1 MPSVKRGWTFS
12 LRKISSLALPG
23 FNPGES
29 FGDRLGIGRR
39 QDPSPKAC
47 GHIAVSN
54 EIHGVV
60 MTTRRAKKAVAQQL
74 QGRRLGSQEQPTVPG
89 AIFFSQATKRLR
101 GVMLSVRG
109 QRVNEGVPPKA
120 GGQKGLD

>member
-1 MPSVKRGWTFS
+1 MRSVNCLREKLSDISRPVVDCVAFSGMPSVKRGWTFS

-74 QGRRLGSQEQPTVPG
+74 QGRRLGSQE
-89 AIFFSQATKRLR
+89 
-101 GVMLSVRG
+101 
-109 QRVNEGVPPKA
+109 
-120 GGQKGLD
+120 